1 MTYIGERTFK
11 GCTSLNTVI
20 IPDGVTYIYESAFNG
35 CHSLTSISIPEGVTN
50 MGDSVFYNCNSLTS
64 VSIPSSVTSIGDC
77 AFERCSSL
85 TFVNIPEGVTR
96 IGDCAFYNC
105 NSLTSVNIPSS
116 VTSIGFGAFERCS
129 SLTSVSIPEG
139 VTSIGGAAFLGC
151 PSLTS
156 IKVDADN
163 PIYDSRDNCNAIIET
178 CSNTL
183 IAGCQNTAI
192 PNTVTSI
199 GHYAFQGCSAL
210 TSVSIPE
217 GVTWI
222 GGAAFQGCSA
232 LTSVSI
238 PEGVTSISA
247 YAFSYCKSLTS
258 INIPSSVTS
267 ISGEAFVDCSSL
279 TSIKVD
285 ADNPI
290 YDSRDNC
297 NALIHTESGK
307 LIAGCKNT
315 TIPSGVTAIGPHAF
329 YNCDDLTSIDIPNGV
344 TRIESGAFEG
354 CNGLTSATI
363 PNSVTWIGGYAF
375 YGCHNLTSLSIPNSV
390 TEIGDN
396 AFYGVDLLDSQE
408 DGLVYIG
415 RVVLYKGWM
424 PEDTEITIKEGTKGI
439 ASSAFFGCTG
449 LTSIIIPNSVES
461 IGNDAFTGCT
471 GLTSITLPNNIKHIL
486 GNVFRECNQ
495 LTSIISEI
503 EDPSIISSHSSYG
516 SGAFSGSAFD
526 GLADACQLTV
536 PYGTRDAYIA
546 AGWTEEIFKGG
557 IVEAPYNP
565 GKDNYLEISD
575 AEVIRGKSITVPV
588 NMHNNKPITALQ
600 LEVAL
605 PENAT
610 LSECQL
616 TERKG
621 EDHAVSFKQLASGN
635 YLITVLSNT
644 KSVFSGTEGALLN
657 LVVETSQE
665 MAADHHSVTIKNIE
679 LTTEDV
685 KAIRPYNAN
694 ATLKVS
700 GVKVADT
707 NGDGRISITDA
718 VAIVSHLLGSTPID
732 FVSVA
737 ADVNGSGDITITDA
751 VAVIDILLEGNAP
764 AKSRKS
770 MVEMLDP
777 Q

>member
-1 MTYIGERTFK
+1 M
-11 GCTSLNTVI
+11 
-20 IPDGVTYIYESAFNG
+20 
-35 CHSLTSISIPEGVTN
+35 
-50 MGDSVFYNCNSLTS
+50 FY
-64 VSIPSSVTSIGDC
+64 
-77 AFERCSSL
+77 
-85 TFVNIPEGVTR
+85 
-96 IGDCAFYNC
+96 
-105 NSLTSVNIPSS
+105 
-116 VTSIGFGAFERCS
+116 
-129 SLTSVSIPEG
+129 
-139 VTSIGGAAFLGC
+139 
-151 PSLTS
+151 
-156 IKVDADN
+156 
-163 PIYDSRDNCNAIIET
+163 
-178 CSNTL
+178 
-183 IAGCQNTAI
+183 
-192 PNTVTSI
+192 
-199 GHYAFQGCSAL
+199 
-210 TSVSIPE
+210 
-217 GVTWI
+217 
-222 GGAAFQGCSA
+222 
-232 LTSVSI
+232 
-238 PEGVTSISA
+238 
-247 YAFSYCKSLTS
+247 
-258 INIPSSVTS
+258 
-267 ISGEAFVDCSSL
+267 
-279 TSIKVD
+279 
-285 ADNPI
+285 
-290 YDSRDNC
+290 
-297 NALIHTESGK
+297 
-307 LIAGCKNT
+307 
-315 TIPSGVTAIGPHAF
+315 
-329 YNCDDLTSIDIPNGV
+329 
-344 TRIESGAFEG
+344 
-354 CNGLTSATI
+354 
-363 PNSVTWIGGYAF
+363 
-375 YGCHNLTSLSIPNSV
+375 
-390 TEIGDN
+390 
-396 AFYGVDLLDSQE
+396 
-408 DGLVYIG
+408 
-415 RVVLYKGWM
+415 
-424 PEDTEITIKEGTKGI
+424 
-439 ASSAFFGCTG
+439 
-449 LTSIIIPNSVES
+449 
-461 IGNDAFTGCT
+461 
-471 GLTSITLPNNIKHIL
+471 
-486 GNVFRECNQ
+486 
-495 LTSIISEI
+495 
-503 EDPSIISSHSSYG
+503 
-516 SGAFSGSAFD
+516 

-575 AEVIRGKSITVPV
+575 AEVIRGQSITVPV
-588 NMHNNKPITALQ
+588 NMYNNKPITALQ

-635 YLITVLSNT
+635 YLITVLSNS

-737 ADVNGSGDITITDA
+737 ADVDGSGDITITDA

>member
-1 MTYIGERTFK
+1 
-11 GCTSLNTVI
+11 
-20 IPDGVTYIYESAFNG
+20 
-35 CHSLTSISIPEGVTN
+35 
-50 MGDSVFYNCNSLTS
+50 
-64 VSIPSSVTSIGDC
+64 
-77 AFERCSSL
+77 
-85 TFVNIPEGVTR
+85 
-96 IGDCAFYNC
+96 
-105 NSLTSVNIPSS
+105 
-116 VTSIGFGAFERCS
+116 
-129 SLTSVSIPEG
+129 
-139 VTSIGGAAFLGC
+139 
-151 PSLTS
+151 
-156 IKVDADN
+156 
-163 PIYDSRDNCNAIIET
+163 
-178 CSNTL
+178 
-183 IAGCQNTAI
+183 
-192 PNTVTSI
+192 
-199 GHYAFQGCSAL
+199 
-210 TSVSIPE
+210 
-217 GVTWI
+217 
-222 GGAAFQGCSA
+222 
-232 LTSVSI
+232 
-238 PEGVTSISA
+238 
-247 YAFSYCKSLTS
+247 
-258 INIPSSVTS
+258 
-267 ISGEAFVDCSSL
+267 
-279 TSIKVD
+279 
-285 ADNPI
+285 
-290 YDSRDNC
+290 
-297 NALIHTESGK
+297 
-307 LIAGCKNT
+307 
-315 TIPSGVTAIGPHAF
+315 
-329 YNCDDLTSIDIPNGV
+329 
-344 TRIESGAFEG
+344 
-354 CNGLTSATI
+354 
-363 PNSVTWIGGYAF
+363 
-375 YGCHNLTSLSIPNSV
+375 
-390 TEIGDN
+390 
-396 AFYGVDLLDSQE
+396 
-408 DGLVYIG
+408 
-415 RVVLYKGWM
+415 M

-439 ASSAFFGCTG
+439 ASSAFSGCTG

-644 KSVFSGTEGALLN
+644 KSVFCGTEGALLN

-751 VAVIDILLEGNAP
+751 VAVIDILLEGSAP

>member
-1 MTYIGERTFK
+1 M
-11 GCTSLNTVI
+11 
-20 IPDGVTYIYESAFNG
+20 
-35 CHSLTSISIPEGVTN
+35 
-50 MGDSVFYNCNSLTS
+50 
-64 VSIPSSVTSIGDC
+64 
-77 AFERCSSL
+77 
-85 TFVNIPEGVTR
+85 
-96 IGDCAFYNC
+96 
-105 NSLTSVNIPSS
+105 
-116 VTSIGFGAFERCS
+116 
-129 SLTSVSIPEG
+129 
-139 VTSIGGAAFLGC
+139 
-151 PSLTS
+151 
-156 IKVDADN
+156 
-163 PIYDSRDNCNAIIET
+163 
-178 CSNTL
+178 
-183 IAGCQNTAI
+183 
-192 PNTVTSI
+192 
-199 GHYAFQGCSAL
+199 
-210 TSVSIPE
+210 
-217 GVTWI
+217 
-222 GGAAFQGCSA
+222 
-232 LTSVSI
+232 
-238 PEGVTSISA
+238 
-247 YAFSYCKSLTS
+247 
-258 INIPSSVTS
+258 
-267 ISGEAFVDCSSL
+267 
-279 TSIKVD
+279 
-285 ADNPI
+285 
-290 YDSRDNC
+290 
-297 NALIHTESGK
+297 
-307 LIAGCKNT
+307 
-315 TIPSGVTAIGPHAF
+315 TAIGPHAF
-329 YNCDDLTSIDIPNGV
+329 IYCDGLTSIDIPNGV

-375 YGCHNLTSLSIPNSV
+375 SGCHNLTSLSIPNSV
-390 TEIGDN
+390 TEIGDR
-396 AFYGVDLLDSQE
+396 AFQGVDLLESQE

-415 RVVLYKGWM
+415 RVVLYKGSM

-439 ASSAFFGCTG
+439 ASSAFSYRTG

-461 IGNDAFTGCT
+461 IGNNAFWGCT
-471 GLTSITLPNNIKHIL
+471 GLTSITIPNNIKNIS
-486 GNVFRECNQ
+486 GNAFWDCNQ

-503 EDPSIISSHSSYG
+503 EDPSTISHYSAYDASSYTTPSSVFNG
-516 SGAFSGSAFD
+516 I
-526 GLADACQLTV
+526 ADACQLTV

-575 AEVIRGKSITVPV
+575 AEVIRGQSITVPV
-588 NMHNNKPITALQ
+588 NMYNNKPITALQ

-679 LTTEDV
+679 LATEDV

-718 VAIVSHLLGSTPID
+718 VAIVSHLLGSTPVD